1 MNRQESFLPLRA
13 RLQQLKASVNTEPQ
27 PKPAAASRNP
37 SEALH
42 AAVALAWQSHATED
56 HTSYTPMA
64 GTTRTAGPR
73 GLADAG
79 RMLTF
84 ILNHH
89 LLMGA
94 ARQVL

>member
-56 HTSYTPMA
+56 HPLTHPWL
-64 GTTRTAGPR
+64 
-73 GLADAG
+73 GLHALQDPEG
-79 RMLTF
+79 
-84 ILNHH
+84 
-89 LLMGA
+89 LLMLEGC
-94 ARQVL
+94 